1 MVITAECV
9 EGSVGHCANTPTYVE
24 PDVCGPWPGYVQVSY
39 DKCCEFAG
47 STNCNDFTA
56 PPTPSPTAAAAGT
69 NLVQNPSFDD
79 GTTGWSRRGG
89 GVTIALDATEK
100 HSGSQ
105 SLLVTNRN
113 SRWKGMQ
120 KNMLGDLVAGSTYKI
135 ACWAKLNGEGSGAGF
150 ALGFQIKD
158 DNGTRYP
165 QVRGTISSEDWTKVE
180 GEVTIAVT
188 GTLTKLRLYTGGL
201 DSGVEYWVDDFSVVS
216 VSPET
221 MFSEIA

>member
-1 MVITAECV
+1 MGINVANLPDPPIAMTSPLRQHLHPQLLPRVLILCRIPALTTELPDGAE
-9 EGSVGHCANTPTYVE
+9 EVGASPLH
-24 PDVCGPWPGYVQVSY
+24 WM
-39 DKCCEFAG
+39 
-47 STNCNDFTA
+47 
-56 PPTPSPTAAAAGT
+56 PPKSIPVLSH
-69 NLVQNPSFDD
+69 S
-79 GTTGWSRRGG
+79 WSR
-89 GVTIALDATEK
+89 TEIQDGRECK
-100 HSGSQ
+100 K
-105 SLLVTNRN
+105 T
-113 SRWKGMQ
+113 
-120 KNMLGDLVAGSTYKI
+120 
-135 ACWAKLNGEGSGAGF
+135 CWAKLNGEGSGAGF